1 MVNLMAA
8 SSSKLVQFSDASE
21 IRQRRIE
28 LAAALR
34 LAAKFGLN
42 EAIDNHFSFALDDDR
57 FLINGYGKH
66 WSMMT
71 AGDVLLIDGDG
82 KVLDGRGEVEA
93 TAFHIHRAVHRRYAE
108 ARAVLHTHMPHTT
121 AIACCE
127 GGRLLPISQ
136 TYCLFHDR
144 IGYDEQ
150 YNGMGDHAQEGDR
163 IAAAMAG
170 RPVALL
176 ASHGPIVT
184 GTTIGQAFSWL
195 YYLERAAELQVLA
208 EARGQKLKLLSEDVI
223 QATQQSWDGA
233 PAHHDRHFAAL
244 MAMLDKEQPEYR
256 ELN

>member
-1 MVNLMAA
+1 MPAEPRNLA
-8 SSSKLVQFSDASE
+8 QISDALDV
-21 IRQRRIE
+21 RKHRIE

-34 LAAKFGLN
+34 LAVKFGFN
-42 EAIDNHFSFALDDDR
+42 EGIDNHFSFALDDDR

-66 WSMMT
+66 WSMIT
-71 AGDVLLIDGDG
+71 AADILLIDGEG
-82 KVLDGRGEVEA
+82 KILEGEGEVEV

-108 ARAVLHTHMPHTT
+108 ARAVLHTHMPYAT

-127 GGRLLPISQ
+127 GGRFLPISQ

-144 IGYDEQ
+144 IGYDEH
-150 YNGMGDHAQEGDR
+150 YNGMGNHAQEGDR
-163 IAAAMAG
+163 IASAMGG

-184 GTTIGQAFSWL
+184 GPTIGQAFSWL

-208 EARGQKLKLLSEDVI
+208 ESRGQPLKLLSEDVI
-223 QATQQSWDGA
+223 RATRDAWDSA

-244 MAMLDKEQPEYR
+244 VATLDKEGTEFR
-256 ELN
+256 DIH

>member
-1 MVNLMAA
+1 MPAESRNVAHI
-8 SSSKLVQFSDASE
+8 SDAAE
-21 IRQRRIE
+21 VRKHRIE

-34 LAAKFGLN
+34 LAVKFGFN
-42 EAIDNHFSFALDDDR
+42 EGIDNHFSLALDDDR

-82 KVLDGRGEVEA
+82 KVLDGQGELEA
-93 TAFHIHRAVHRRYAE
+93 TAFFIHRAVHRRYPQ
-108 ARAVLHTHMPHTT
+108 ARAVLHTHMPHST

-144 IGYDEQ
+144 IGYDEH
-150 YNGMGDHAQEGDR
+150 YNGMGNHAQEGDR
-163 IAAAMAG
+163 IASAMGG

-184 GTTIGQAFSWL
+184 GPSMGTAFSWL

-208 EARGQKLKLLSEDVI
+208 ESRGQPLKLLSEDVVL
-223 QATQQSWDGA
+223 ATREAWDGA
-233 PAHHDRHFAAL
+233 PTHHDKHFAAL

-256 ELN
+256 EFQ

>member
-1 MVNLMAA
+1 MTAQPANLAH
-8 SSSKLVQFSDASE
+8 FSDAAEVS
-21 IRQRRIE
+21 QRRIE
-28 LAAALR
+28 LAGALR
-34 LAAKFGLN
+34 LAARFGFN
-42 EAIDNHFSFALDDDR
+42 EAIDNHFSYALDQDR

-66 WSMMT
+66 WSMLT
-71 AGDVLLIDGDG
+71 AGDVLLIDGEG
-82 KVLDGRGEVEA
+82 NILAGEGEVEP

-144 IGYDEQ
+144 IGYDEH

-163 IAAAMAG
+163 IASAMGG

-184 GTTIGQAFSWL
+184 GPTIGQAFSWL

-208 EARGQKLKLLSEDVI
+208 ESRGQKLKLLTEDVI
-223 QATQQSWDGA
+223 RSTQASWDGA
-233 PAHHDRHFAAL
+233 PGLHDRHFAAL
-244 MAMLDKEQPEYR
+244 LAMLDREQPEYR
-256 ELN
+256 TIS